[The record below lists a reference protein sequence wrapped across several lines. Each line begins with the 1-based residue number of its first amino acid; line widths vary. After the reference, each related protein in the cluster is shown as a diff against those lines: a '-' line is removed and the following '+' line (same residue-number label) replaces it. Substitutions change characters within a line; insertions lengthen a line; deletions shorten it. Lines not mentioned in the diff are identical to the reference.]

1 MATIVIASG
10 GTGGHLYPTI
20 AIAEAIRESHPDV
33 RIVFI
38 GTPDRIEAREVP
50 RSGFEFFPIEIKAPG
65 RSVAK
70 LLSFSVQYYKALR
83 RSKEILKEISAS
95 AFLGGG
101 AYLSVPVA
109 FAAKRRGIPIALLE
123 INAVIGRANR
133 IISKDASKIFVSYQ
147 EAISQFRSVNPAKI
161 EMIGTPVRSNL
172 DKHITMEEGRK
183 HFGLDPAR
191 KTLLVF
197 GGSLGARSLNEAMEQ
212 SAQKLLD
219 EGLNIIWQTGPSTS
233 SESLR
238 EVFSDHSRIYIRE
251 FISEMP
257 EAYAASDLVVCRA
270 GASTLAELS
279 TLGKAAIL
287 VPYPLAVND
296 HQTKNADS
304 FHDRGAARVIID
316 RELPMKFEAEVLS
329 LLGDDLART
338 QMEQAMLANE
348 NLTARTVVA
357 EYLVKQAMAQQA
369 M

>member
-20 AIAEAIRESHPDV
+20 AIAEAIRESHPEI

-65 RSVAK
+65 RSIGK
-70 LLSFSVQYYKALR
+70 LLSFSMQYYKALR
-83 RSKEILKEISAS
+83 RSKKILEEVEAS

-109 FAAKRRGIPIALLE
+109 FAAKRKRIPIALLE

-133 IISKDASKIFVSYQ
+133 IIAKDASKIFVNYL
-147 EAISQFRSVNPAKI
+147 EAIKQFRGVKPSKV
-161 EMIGTPVRSNL
+161 EVIGTPVRDGL
-172 DKHITMEEGRK
+172 RKHITATDGRK
-183 HFGLDPAR
+183 HFGLDPIR

-197 GGSLGARSLNEAMEQ
+197 GGSLGARSLNEAMQQ
-212 SAQKLLD
+212 SVQKFLD
-219 EGLNIIWQTGPSTS
+219 EGLNIIWQTGPSLS
-233 SESLR
+233 SEAVR
-238 EVFSDHSRIYIRE
+238 EIFPDHTRIYIRE
-251 FISEMP
+251 FITEMP

-287 VPYPLAVND
+287 VPYPLAVKD
-296 HQTKNADS
+296 HQTKNADT
-304 FHDRGAARVIID
+304 FRDRGAARIITD

-329 LLGDDLART
+329 LLRDSEALEQLRT
-338 QMEQAMLANE
+338 AMHAKE

-357 EYLVKQAMAQQA
+357 DYLVKQAMAQ
-369 M
+369 